1 QRLKAD
7 YPFLEPR
14 HAYRLV
20 RLYGTR
26 AWVLLG
32 KAASSADLGQH
43 FGWDLYAA
51 EVHYLI
57 AQEWAMTAQDV
68 LWRRTKIGLHV
79 TDAQAEAL
87 DTFMAQTVQRPSQ

>member
-1 QRLKAD
+1 M
-7 YPFLEPR
+7 
-14 HAYRLV
+14 
-20 RLYGTR
+20 
-26 AWVLLG
+26 
-32 KAASSADLGQH
+32 
-43 FGWDLYAA
+43 
-51 EVHYLI
+51 HYLI

>member
-1 QRLKAD
+1 
-7 YPFLEPR
+7 
-14 HAYRLV
+14 LV

-32 KAASSADLGQH
+32 TAASLTDLGEH

-51 EVHYLI
+51 EVRYLI

-68 LWRRTKIGLHV
+68 LWRRTKVGLHV
-79 TDAQAEAL
+79 TDAQADAL
-87 DTFMAQTVQRPSQ
+87 ETFMAKTVQRRSDTAPQ